1 MKKLT
6 SLIAL
11 VLAVIMLLCACGGTA
26 DQVVTT
32 TNSTTAG
39 TTGGN
44 TTTTTSTKAT
54 TDNTTAPVV
63 TPGCVHTYEK
73 TVITQVTTK
82 TDGKVKLT
90 CTKCGETKEEVVPA
104 VTSISILAI
113 GNSFSVDA
121 MEYLGLICE
130 AAGIEEITLGN
141 LYIGGCSLDQHLTNA
156 KGGGNVYTYYQW
168 TKSGGSKWTE
178 STKNLDY
185 GLMAT
190 DWDYITI
197 QQVSQNSGMPSTYGA
212 LNELLDYV
220 LDNHISED
228 PKIYWHMTWAYQQNS
243 GHAGFANYD
252 RDQTKMYNAIVSTVQ
267 STILTNAN
275 FDGVIPSGTAIQ
287 NLRTSYAGDTLTRD
301 GYHLTYD
308 LGRYTA
314 ALLWFKTLTGLS
326 IDDIAVAPESYPN
339 IMEHLPAI
347 KEAVNNAVA
356 TPYAVTESTHK
367 EFVNELL
374 VMTDAD
380 KAHLTSLGLDPAKYE
395 VLDLGLTFKGYWN
408 SSSATVSL
416 TTNASNSP
424 QYFATKIFNEQ
435 TLPVGSVVNI
445 ADGFQY
451 RPEGWV
457 KFGTANSSS
466 LRPGNYTNDFIV
478 DETFYATFPF
488 RAFNIAHVPV
498 DGFVDNVVYDDRTAF
513 RIYVPIAEE
522 ETDPKALT
530 EADKAYLV
538 ALGLDP
544 NNYEKVALD
553 YTLYAYYN
561 STSGT
566 TSNLI
571 CLASGSTAN
580 NLHNFIGTRI
590 ISKSEIPVGSI
601 IRLDAGYQ
609 YRPERFITLGAKPA
623 ARGANITTDAIVVDD
638 AWWGSHNYVG
648 FNVAVAGNSATVHM
662 ETGEHFVIYALKD
675 GKEVV
680 NPEGSETPAGP
691 TYVDSKNADEVF
703 AALGY
708 DASKYTKLEVT
719 PVLHQYYVSTEG
731 TSLINDRSNRWQ
743 FWATQKFSKDQLPNG
758 TVIIIGK
765 GYQYRPE
772 GWQTANGAN
781 TATRP
786 GNVTSSAGHVVVVDD
801 AWWGDYNYRAFNVAV
816 EGASSNVSANDYVVF
831 AIYVPKA

>member
-44 TTTTTSTKAT
+44 TTTTTTSTKAT

-380 KAHLTSLGLDPAKYE
+380 KAHLTSLGLDPAK
-395 VLDLGLTFKGYWN
+395 
-408 SSSATVSL
+408 
-416 TTNASNSP
+416 
-424 QYFATKIFNEQ
+424 
-435 TLPVGSVVNI
+435 
-445 ADGFQY
+445 
-451 RPEGWV
+451 
-457 KFGTANSSS
+457 
-466 LRPGNYTNDFIV
+466 
-478 DETFYATFPF
+478 
-488 RAFNIAHVPV
+488 
-498 DGFVDNVVYDDRTAF
+498 
-513 RIYVPIAEE
+513 
-522 ETDPKALT
+522 
-530 EADKAYLV
+530 
-538 ALGLDP
+538 
-544 NNYEKVALD
+544 
-553 YTLYAYYN
+553 
-561 STSGT
+561 
-566 TSNLI
+566 
-571 CLASGSTAN
+571 
-580 NLHNFIGTRI
+580 
-590 ISKSEIPVGSI
+590 
-601 IRLDAGYQ
+601 
-609 YRPERFITLGAKPA
+609 
-623 ARGANITTDAIVVDD
+623 
-638 AWWGSHNYVG
+638 
-648 FNVAVAGNSATVHM
+648 
-662 ETGEHFVIYALKD
+662 
-675 GKEVV
+675 
-680 NPEGSETPAGP
+680 
-691 TYVDSKNADEVF
+691 
-703 AALGY
+703 
-708 DASKYTKLEVT
+708 
-719 PVLHQYYVSTEG
+719 
-731 TSLINDRSNRWQ
+731 
-743 FWATQKFSKDQLPNG
+743 
-758 TVIIIGK
+758 
-765 GYQYRPE
+765 
-772 GWQTANGAN
+772 
-781 TATRP
+781 
-786 GNVTSSAGHVVVVDD
+786 
-801 AWWGDYNYRAFNVAV
+801 
-816 EGASSNVSANDYVVF
+816 
-831 AIYVPKA
+831 